1 LSRYW
6 IFGTSSRARF
16 WPPLHGRRLRLD
28 NSGRPLCHLR
38 HKFFYSGG
46 WAAAS
51 LSRLSHC
58 LPVISFPLINRARR
72 WNLLRELKIQASAYT
87 VLQDKYS
94 TTLLEDLTS
103 CDVVSVTFNLLAT
116 RLRATLSG
124 LLGGAG
130 RLASRLVGGSS
141 IRGTLGSPG
150 WLNLDRSWNRSCSV
164 SPSSSSDV
172 SSMVTMSSPSPTS
185 RRSCPCLCPPLEY
198 PQVEEGKLGWI
209 QTSSGHLAANSLGE
223 LDYYNT
229 MSTRSQKFDYQPCLA
244 DELRSTRR
252 LGRVCMVAYV

>member
-1 LSRYW
+1 LREWSGLLGSRRGKFFSRLRAGFISFPGQVSRFPAQYKISGQPSKTTKLQVLLGKGFHLQARPDDSHGRSAKYAGDIYKPSFGGRLFFTLSRYW

-103 CDVVSVTFNLLAT
+103 
-116 RLRATLSG
+116 
-124 LLGGAG
+124 
-130 RLASRLVGGSS
+130 
-141 IRGTLGSPG
+141 
-150 WLNLDRSWNRSCSV
+150 
-164 SPSSSSDV
+164 
-172 SSMVTMSSPSPTS
+172 
-185 RRSCPCLCPPLEY
+185 
-198 PQVEEGKLGWI
+198 
-209 QTSSGHLAANSLGE
+209 
-223 LDYYNT
+223 
-229 MSTRSQKFDYQPCLA
+229 
-244 DELRSTRR
+244 
-252 LGRVCMVAYV
+252 